1 LSEGTLTFL
10 GGTTT
15 ISSNLTLG
23 DCGAGT
29 FGYLFLKDGNLFI
42 TNAAHNATL
51 DVRNDTVL
59 ITGGHLIVDR
69 VVMTNDCGLFIHAG
83 GTVSVGSELLDPN
96 LDADN
101 DGLPNGWEIAHGL
114 DPLDSTS
121 VNGADGDPDGDG
133 YSNMQEYL
141 AGSDPQN
148 PFSTPVNPGGAS
160 FAFTSLVRS
169 GDDIVLTWSTTG
181 GTTNQVQVSPGSVG
195 GSYSTNGFVNLGAQ
209 IILPGSG
216 AVITNFTDTNGAT
229 NKPARYYRIRFVP

>member
-1 LSEGTLTFL
+1 MIGTNGYTYLGYEGVATMTVSSGTWMARDVYVGTDDSEGTLTFL
-10 GGTTT
+10 GGITT

-23 DCGAGT
+23 DCGAGSL
-29 FGYLFLKDGNLFI
+29 GHLFLKDGYLFI

-51 DVRNDTVL
+51 DVRNDVVL

-114 DPLDSTS
+114 DPLDSS
-121 VNGADGDPDGDG
+121 GVNGADGDPDGDG

-141 AGSDPQN
+141 ARLRSAKSFVHSAESRRHFRLHFNRARGKRYHPNVEYRRRNNQ
-148 PFSTPVNPGGAS
+148 PG
-160 FAFTSLVRS
+160 
-169 GDDIVLTWSTTG
+169 
-181 GTTNQVQVSPGSVG
+181 PG
-195 GSYSTNGFVNLGAQ
+195 FLRQ
-209 IILPGSG
+209 RRWQLLH
-216 AVITNFTDTNGAT
+216 
-229 NKPARYYRIRFVP
+229 